1 MFTPLSNAVSFQ
13 NTFSYTSRGF
23 LWFSFAPLSSTV
35 ITVNIH
41 PFWVSN
47 AKVISVILC
56 AQVAFLS
63 VRKKSAWIS
72 WHFWKQHKA
81 LIFLYTWV
89 TFIVVSKWIGGFF
102 CASHLFLPDLLF
114 FFLWLCLSL
123 LFLMVRVNV
132 LFTDIVCVFSSRSKC
147 GERDEL
153 SPKRIKIE
161 VQYCDSCILT
171 YAC

>member
-1 MFTPLSNAVSFQ
+1 MFAPLSNAVSFQ

-23 LWFSFAPLSSTV
+23 LWFSFAPFSSTV
-35 ITVNIH
+35 IIVNIH

-47 AKVISVILC
+47 AKGISVILC

-89 TFIVVSKWIGGFF
+89 TYCHLQVNWR
-102 CASHLFLPDLLF
+102 LFLCISLVLAWF
-114 FFLWLCLSL
+114 FFFFRDSVFHYYFWWSGLMCCLLIVYVSFL
-123 LFLMVRVNV
+123 LDLNV
-132 LFTDIVCVFSSRSKC
+132 EKGMSCHQRESR
-147 GERDEL
+147 
-153 SPKRIKIE
+153 
-161 VQYCDSCILT
+161 
-171 YAC
+171 